1 MNIRLTNLY
10 ILEDNITKEDA
21 VFAHLID
28 NSYAEWNDKWKFQ
41 GIEKEEI
48 GWKATF
54 EIDYEGQKGEFS
66 VDTQG
71 EYLTHLDLDG
81 YLGGDSLEL
90 DDEIHLKMAS
100 RSSGILVA
108 LYYSEACRLGILR
121 ERVEKA
127 LYYTIFPEWTRG
139 LVGEGV
145 EEVEGVKE
153 FVEGF
158 KKVYEKLGIFNEYN
172 IEIDFEKVEIS
183 GGNEVLQ
190 KAIVPFITEYFN
202 KEVFFF
208 LHDTNYV
215 GSVRELQE
223 VEAKLNIDTSIVD
236 EYE

>member
-1 MNIRLTNLY
+1 MNIRLKNLY

-21 VFAHLID
+21 IFACLID

-41 GIEKEEI
+41 EMEKEEI

-54 EIDYEGQKGEFS
+54 EIDYKGKKGEFS

-81 YLGGDSLEL
+81 YIGGESIEL
-90 DDEIHLKMAS
+90 DEDIQLKIAS
-100 RSSGILVA
+100 RSSGILIA

-121 ERVEKA
+121 ESLEKA

-145 EEVEGVKE
+145 EEIKGVKE
-153 FVEGF
+153 FVKRF
-158 KKVYEKLGIFNEYN
+158 KEVYEKFNIFKEIN
-172 IEIDFEKVEIS
+172 IEVDFNKVEIS

-190 KAIVPFITEYFN
+190 KAIVSFLGEYLN

-208 LHDTNYV
+208 LHNIDYV

-223 VEAKLNIDTSIVD
+223 VEATLSIDTSIID